1 MLEIAKLVDAAI
13 KNSLA
18 IRAVLLV
25 LLFALAISSGY
36 YVLSAKALRVQRD
49 LCRGS
54 VAEYAAAAELADA
67 QRKELEQRVIVAS
80 EEIARTRRDYEVR
93 IEKLRRSK
101 ITATTCDA
109 MVAESVQL
117 LQGVKP

>member
-13 KNSLA
+13 KNSFI
-18 IRAVLLV
+18 IRMALLV
-25 LLFALAISSGY
+25 LLLALTISAGY
-36 YVLSAKALRVQRD
+36 YALSAKALRVQRD

-54 VAEYAAAAELADA
+54 VAEYAAAARIADA
-67 QRKELEQRVIVAS
+67 QRKELEQRVAVAS
-80 EEIARTRRDYEVR
+80 EEIARTRRDYEAR

-101 ITATTCDA
+101 ITATSCDA

-117 LQGVKP
+117 LQGARP